1 MIQFT
6 FWPSI
11 GQELRYYNDD
21 IGLAV
26 RGALNE
32 TGVSMVYT
40 SIILFFGF
48 SVFDS
53 SQFGGTQALG
63 LLVSLTML
71 VAMFANLILLPSFLM
86 TFEKWMV
93 TKTFQ
98 EPLFEILNEEDDIEL
113 DELDFSKSSDP
124 TKE

>member
-1 MIQFT
+1 VN
-6 FWPSI
+6 S
-11 GQELRYYNDD
+11 
-21 IGLAV
+21 
-26 RGALNE
+26 ALQE

-53 SQFGGTQALG
+53 SQFGGTKALG

-86 TFEKWMV
+86 TLEKWMV
-93 TKTFQ
+93 TKSFQ
-98 EPLFEILNEEDDIEL
+98 EPLFQILDEEEDIEL
-113 DELDFSKSSDP
+113 DDLDFKP
-124 TKE
+124 KNGFE

>member
-1 MIQFT
+1 MIPLHFLAKYRQELKHH
-6 FWPSI
+6 SNDI
-11 GQELRYYNDD
+11 GQ
-21 IGLAV
+21 AV
-26 RGALNE
+26 RGALKE

-63 LLVSLTML
+63 LLVSLTLL

-86 TFEKWMV
+86 SFERSMI
-93 TKTFQ
+93 TKSFQ
-98 EPLFEILNEEDDIEL
+98 EPLF
-113 DELDFSKSSDP
+113 
-124 TKE
+124 